1 MALGWLR
8 RRSQRGAVRRH
19 EDEDT
24 EYLERFIAT
33 RSGVEAYVE
42 PRTTVTE
49 PTVVLVAEDGEW
61 TRRRVPS
68 PEWVHSFARKH
79 GIASFDAQVAGYP
92 SRMREW
98 NRRRSEQLRKLD
110 IPDDLGGLQ

>member
-1 MALGWLR
+1 MALRWLR
-8 RRSQRGAVRRH
+8 RRSPRAAARRH

-24 EYLERFIAT
+24 QYLEQFVAT
-33 RSGVEAYVE
+33 RTGVEAYVE

-49 PTVVLVAEDGEW
+49 PTVVLVAHDGEW

-68 PEWVHSFARKH
+68 PEWVHAFARKQ

-98 NRRRSEQLRKLD
+98 NRRRSEQLKKLD

>member
-1 MALGWLR
+1 MALEWLR
-8 RRSQRGAVRRH
+8 RRSQRGAARRH
-19 EDEDT
+19 EEDT
-24 EYLERFIAT
+24 EYLEQFIDT
-33 RSGVEAYVE
+33 RTGVEAYVE

-68 PEWVHSFARKH
+68 PEWVRDFARKQ
-79 GIASFDAQVAGYP
+79 GIASFDAQVSGYP

-98 NRRRSEQLRKLD
+98 NRRRSEQMKKLD
-110 IPDDLGGLQ
+110 IPDDLSGLQ

>member
-8 RRSQRGAVRRH
+8 RRSQRGVRRH
-19 EDEDT
+19 DDADRR
-24 EYLERFIAT
+24 YLEEFIAART
-33 RSGVEAYVE
+33 GVEAYVE

-68 PEWVHSFARKH
+68 PEWVRDFARKQ
-79 GIASFDAQVAGYP
+79 GIASFDAQVSGYP

-98 NRRRSEQLRKLD
+98 NRRRSEQMKKLD
-110 IPDDLGGLQ
+110 IPDDLSGLQ